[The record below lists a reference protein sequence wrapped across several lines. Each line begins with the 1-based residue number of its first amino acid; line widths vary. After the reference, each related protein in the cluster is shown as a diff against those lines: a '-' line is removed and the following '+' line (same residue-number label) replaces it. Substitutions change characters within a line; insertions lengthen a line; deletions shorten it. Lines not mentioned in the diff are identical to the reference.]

1 MENRCIYCGS
11 SGDLSK
17 SDIIPDALTNAK
29 IINPYVCKV
38 EHNNKFSDLFEDE
51 VIRKLALITNDLDI
65 KSSKSKYYASYS
77 AQINVD
83 GTDYST
89 KISSETALFGNKKMR
104 SIDGKSLIGPIDE
117 IRKIKAAN
125 DTNVDQIDINQIE
138 VEKKVNIDLSVFF
151 SQAMYRMMA
160 KIAFEWYCVNNEVND
175 KIDAFELIINYITS
189 GIGEGIVTIVSNIEL
204 FDLLKVNMGFGSH
217 TLFSYVGKDNSV
229 NVLVSLFGIAAYN
242 IRLCDSIIKEC
253 GKNVLF
259 QELTLDAKRNNFA
272 YDTFDN
278 FAQIVRNSFE
288 EKLIGPILTVMV
300 PKDMTDTTL
309 QYKIMYGS
317 YYSMFQNELKL
328 INEPTQD
335 LISLILKNIES
346 ILQES
351 ALTIRG
357 LKRFVKEHIKNFD
370 EEVRLNPKGTNKKS
384 IFMFYIMFMV
394 GQAKVGIKSIRDL
407 NKVLKRKFSEE
418 TICINDELCQKLKD
432 EILST
437 AAYSE
442 IIIKGA
448 RAIDSWDYE

>member
-1 MENRCIYCGS
+1 MY
-11 SGDLSK
+11 
-17 SDIIPDALTNAK
+17 
-29 IINPYVCKV
+29 
-38 EHNNKFSDLFEDE
+38 HLF
-51 VIRKLALITNDLDI
+51 LDVFI
-65 KSSKSKYYASYS
+65 
-77 AQINVD
+77 
-83 GTDYST
+83 
-89 KISSETALFGNKKMR
+89 L
-104 SIDGKSLIGPIDE
+104 L
-117 IRKIKAAN
+117 
-125 DTNVDQIDINQIE
+125 IE
-138 VEKKVNIDLSVFF
+138 V
-151 SQAMYRMMA
+151 
-160 KIAFEWYCVNNEVND
+160 AFEWYCVNNEVND

-204 FDLLKVNMGFGSH
+204 CDLLKVNMGFGSH

-229 NVLVSLFGIAAYN
+229 NVLVSLFGIVAYN
-242 IRLCDSIIKEC
+242 IRLCDSIIEEC
-253 GKNVLF
+253 GKNILF

-288 EKLIGPILTVMV
+288 ERRIEHILTVMV

-317 YYSMFQNELKL
+317 YYTKFQNELKL
-328 INEPTQD
+328 SNEPTQD
-335 LISLILKNIES
+335 LINLILKNIES
-346 ILQES
+346 ILQAS

-394 GQAKVGIKSIRDL
+394 GQAEGRIKSIYDL
-407 NKVLKRKFSEE
+407 NEVLKRKFSGE
-418 TICINDELCQKLKD
+418 TIGINDELCQKLKD

-448 RAIDSWDYE
+448 RVVDSWNYE